1 MLMVRANR
9 VLRTNKKKSLRVEA
23 AWGIQN
29 YVHDMTEM
37 LDRVRVKQFS
47 ISNEF
52 FEKGYAAG
60 DGPCLCTAKCCTHGV
75 WVDVR
80 ERDAILA
87 EQELIKRFMDE
98 TQSSSE
104 AEWFDNEVVDD
115 PDFASGK
122 AVGTRVINDKCAFL
136 DKFGRCS
143 IQVASVETGRHKWA
157 VKPLYCILFP
167 IEVSNNVVSF
177 DPMLQDEEKC
187 CSISAH
193 FDVPLFQACRE
204 ELTHLLG
211 EDGYATLDEQY
222 SIRSRNTAERAESS
236 LGPLVGSGF
245 RVQVRDP

>member
-1 MLMVRANR
+1 
-9 VLRTNKKKSLRVEA
+9 
-23 AWGIQN
+23 
-29 YVHDMTEM
+29 MTEM
-37 LDRVRVKQFS
+37 LDRVRVRQFS

-60 DGPCLCTAKCCTHGV
+60 EGPCLCTAKCCAHGV
-75 WVDVR
+75 WVDLK

-87 EQELIKRFMDE
+87 EKEIIKRFMDE

-104 AEWFDNEVVDD
+104 AEWFENEVVDD

-167 IEVSNNVVSF
+167 IGVTNNVVSF

-187 CSISAH
+187 CSISAQ
-193 FDVPLFQACRE
+193 FEVPLYQACRE

-211 EDGYATLDEQY
+211 EDGYAMLEEHY
-222 SIRSRNTAERAESS
+222 ANCSRRAGAMAESTGRS
-236 LGPLVGSGF
+236 
-245 RVQVRDP
+245 